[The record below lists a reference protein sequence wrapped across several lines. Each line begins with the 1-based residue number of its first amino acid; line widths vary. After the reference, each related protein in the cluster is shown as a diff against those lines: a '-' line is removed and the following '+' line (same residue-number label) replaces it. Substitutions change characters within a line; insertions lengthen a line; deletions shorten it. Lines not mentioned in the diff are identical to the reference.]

1 MPMSELSIGG
11 TEGTTVT
18 GLANKVVSG
27 QAATYTLTPAQSGSL
42 VLLDLAT
49 QTVTLPAPVAGLQY
63 EFQVTVAATAQK
75 VVTNAVATQFLNGAV
90 TIGTIAT
97 ASAGGF
103 AADGTT
109 IASISMNGTTTGG
122 LKGSR
127 FKVKAVSSTVWAI
140 EGFLYGSGTVATG
153 FATT

>member
-1 MPMSELSIGG
+1 MAISELAIGS
-11 TEGTTVT
+11 TEGVTVT
-18 GLANKVVSG
+18 GHIRKVISG
-27 QAATYTLTPAQSGSL
+27 QAAAYTLTQAQSGAL

-49 QTVTLPAPVAGLQY
+49 QTVTLPTPVAGIFY

-75 VVTNAVATQFLNGAV
+75 VLTNVVASQFMNGAV

-103 AADGTT
+103 AADGTS
-109 IASISMNGTTTGG
+109 IASISMSGTTTGG
-122 LKGSR
+122 LKGSK
-127 FKVKAVSSTVWAI
+127 FKLTAISATVWAI
-140 EGFLYGSGTVATG
+140 EGFLLGSGTVATG